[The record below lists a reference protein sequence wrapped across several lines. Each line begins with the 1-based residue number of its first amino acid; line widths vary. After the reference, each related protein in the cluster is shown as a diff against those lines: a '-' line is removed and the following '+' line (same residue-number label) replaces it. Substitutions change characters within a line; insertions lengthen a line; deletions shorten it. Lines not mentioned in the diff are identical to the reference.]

1 MRRLVHT
8 ALFAMLTLAVSAQN
22 FNPIVPDNIAD
33 PSISKF
39 GDTYY
44 LYATS
49 DINRGLSQAG
59 TPVVWKSK
67 DFVNWSF
74 EGSLMSGI
82 DWAKGY
88 PYTDKNGNEKVG
100 YFRYWAP
107 GKVIKKDGK
116 YFLYATI
123 VSPDETCPT
132 YVFVAD
138 KPEGPFRVTNGDGI
152 FAKGTEGDKVQ
163 TTPILSDID
172 GEPFVDEDGSAT
184 IFWRRRKAGRL
195 SADYLTLEGPERTL
209 STKRTPYSE
218 GPVMFKRKGIYYY
231 VYTLSGSENYVNA
244 YMMSKEGPLSGF
256 EAPEGNDIFIY
267 SSIPNNVWGP
277 GHGNVFYDE
286 KSDTYVFVYLE
297 YGEGG
302 TTRQAFANKM
312 EFNSDGTIKT
322 IIPDWKGVGY
332 LGKNRNKKSNMATTA
347 VVKVSSATEN
357 KDKTVSIETQPNDPL
372 PDKGSLKEVK
382 RTYSY
387 VGKNAVDNS
396 NGTRW
401 MAAPGDDKPWI
412 MLDFKKKIKVS
423 ECDFFFTQPTLGHA
437 WVLEKSLDG
446 VKWTICDQEEK
457 VAIRSPHIAK
467 GIGHARYLR
476 LKITHGVPGLWE
488 WKVYGK

>member
-1 MRRLVHT
+1 MRHLVFT
-8 ALFAMLTLAVSAQN
+8 TLFAMLTLTVSAQN

-74 EGSLMSGI
+74 EGSLLSGI

-88 PYTDKNGNEKVG
+88 SYTDKNGKQRTG

-107 GKVIKKDGK
+107 GRVIKKEGK
-116 YFLYATI
+116 YLLYATI

-152 FAKGTEGDKVQ
+152 FAKGMEGAKIQ

-172 GEPFVDEDGSAT
+172 GEPFVDEDGQGY

-195 SADYLTLEGPERTL
+195 SADFLSLEGAERTL

-231 VYTLSGSENYVNA
+231 IYTLSGSENYVNA
-244 YMMSKEGPLSGF
+244 YMMSKEGPLTGL
-256 EAPEGNDIFIY
+256 EAPEGNDIFIF

-286 KSDTYVFVYLE
+286 KNDSYYFVYLE

-302 TTRQAFANKM
+302 TTRQVFANKM
-312 EFNSDGTIKT
+312 EFNSDGTIQT
-322 IIPDWKGVGY
+322 ITPDRKGVGY
-332 LGKNRNKKSNMATTA
+332 LAKSRQKRTNLAPMA
-347 VVKVSSATEN
+347 VVTVSSATEN
-357 KDKTVSIETQPNDPL
+357 RDITRSIETQPNDPL
-372 PDKGSLKEVK
+372 PEKGSVQEVK
-382 RTYSY
+382 RTHTY
-387 VGKNAVDNS
+387 VGKNVVDNS
-396 NGTRW
+396 NGSRW
-401 MAAPGDDKPWI
+401 IAAPGDDKPWI
-412 MLDFKKKIKVS
+412 MLDLQKK
-423 ECDFFFTQPTLGHA
+423 T
-437 WVLEKSLDG
+437 
-446 VKWTICDQEEK
+446 
-457 VAIRSPHIAK
+457 
-467 GIGHARYLR
+467 
-476 LKITHGVPGLWE
+476 
-488 WKVYGK
+488 